1 MLAAGTAGPSRLEGA
16 SLVQT
21 ITALAMLGAL
31 ALAGGCADFA
41 DEAFPP
47 EEATASEPVRA
58 ERPPERAPSSNA
70 AAADASDRALSRRAP
85 SDEASPANEVR
96 AWKGALEPNGWIAA
110 AGSADGKTVTFR
122 RPPEHKPDG
131 TVVMWERYE
140 RRDHEPGQ
148 WRSLVAM
155 SEYDCQAGRAR
166 TLQETTYTEPNLSG
180 RAVTAST
187 PGEWTYPIP
196 GSMMEGSL
204 KIACESSAAAN
215 RARAAGA
222 AGAEAAAVTES
233 PPKKPKTAAKKAKAA
248 PATATPAAAMPAKAA
263 SAKATSAKATS
274 AKAPAKK
281 KKKPAPPPAEPAAKH
296 IDIPLL
302 PPT

>member
-1 MLAAGTAGPSRLEGA
+1 MPSHGA
-16 SLVQT
+16 
-21 ITALAMLGAL
+21 
-31 ALAGGCADFA
+31 D
-41 DEAFPP
+41 
-47 EEATASEPVRA
+47 
-58 ERPPERAPSSNA
+58 
-70 AAADASDRALSRRAP
+70 SDRALSRRAQ
-85 SDEASPANEVR
+85 SDNAQPGDEVR

-155 SEYDCQAGRAR
+155 SEYDCQEGRAR
-166 TLQETTYTEPNLSG
+166 TLQETTYTEANLSG

-204 KIACESSAAAN
+204 KIACESSATAN
-215 RARAAGA
+215 RAKAARA
-222 AGAEAAAVTES
+222 AGAEAAAPTATA
-233 PPKKPKTAAKKAKAA
+233 PAGKKPKKAKAA
-248 PATATPAAAMPAKAA
+248 STTATPAAATTP
-263 SAKATSAKATS
+263 AKATSAKPTA

-281 KKKPAPPPAEPAAKH
+281 KKKPLPPPAEPAAKH